1 MSEQL
6 ALDYSARKLARRR
19 DPGTSHA
26 AAQGDRST
34 NRMRLLA
41 VFAAAWPQG
50 LTYEQAAGPARME
63 RHEAARRIA
72 DLTRLDLLE
81 VAVLG
86 GHAQLR
92 HTASGREARVH
103 RATDAGKREARA
115 D

>member
-1 MSEQL
+1 
-6 ALDYSARKLARRR
+6 
-19 DPGTSHA
+19 
-26 AAQGDRST
+26 
-34 NRMRLLA
+34 
-41 VFAAAWPQG
+41 
-50 LTYEQAAGPARME
+50 ME

-115 D
+115 N